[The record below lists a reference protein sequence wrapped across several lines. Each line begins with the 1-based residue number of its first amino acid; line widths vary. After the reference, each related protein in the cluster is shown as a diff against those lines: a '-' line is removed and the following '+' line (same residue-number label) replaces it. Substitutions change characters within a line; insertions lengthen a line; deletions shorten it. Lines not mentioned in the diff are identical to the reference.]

1 MATPKLTSPV
11 AISLVAIP
19 PVCLQAVYAGARA
32 EITLQPISWGKK
44 RDGFQL
50 WQFGEDG
57 RIYLYT
63 PEAPAKFCVE
73 FRNSAENG
81 QPLQLNNADPS
92 DQTQMWDVSG
102 LPSIRNVGA
111 GSYYMDSGN
120 NHAPGNKV
128 VIYAGG
134 GAQKNSNE
142 AWLPVL
148 IPAFNFADLGSAE
161 GGAARTAAAVS

>member
-19 PVCLQAVYAGARA
+19 PVCLQAGYAGARA
-32 EITLQPISWGKK
+32 EITLQPISWDKPN
-44 RDGFQL
+44 DLQL
-50 WQFGEDG
+50 WQFGDDG

-63 PEAPAKFCVE
+63 PKAPAQFCVE
-73 FRNSAENG
+73 FTNLAANG
-81 QPLQLNNADPS
+81 QPLQLNKADPS
-92 DQTQMWDVSG
+92 DQTQMWDVSSP
-102 LPSIRNVGA
+102 PSIRNVGA
-111 GSYYMDSGN
+111 GSFFMDSGN

-134 GAQKNSNE
+134 GAQQNSNE

-161 GGAARTAAAVS
+161 GGAARTAATVR